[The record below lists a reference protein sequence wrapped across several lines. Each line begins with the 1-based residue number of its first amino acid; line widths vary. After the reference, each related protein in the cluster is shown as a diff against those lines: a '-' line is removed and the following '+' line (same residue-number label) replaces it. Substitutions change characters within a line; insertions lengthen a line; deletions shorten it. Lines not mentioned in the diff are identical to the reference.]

1 MSDQSTTPTS
11 LNRNL
16 PSIGRLRRLRWW
28 ELALAVLPFLLAV
41 SQLGYFATKPFHAA
55 FGVVLGL
62 LVGGAGFVLN
72 VRLAQRR
79 WGAVIKVAAML
90 GVVVG
95 CFVAVESIALALGAV
110 LPAGFFDR

>member
-1 MSDQSTTPTS
+1 MSDQNAALAS
-11 LNRNL
+11 LKGNHQL
-16 PSIGRLRRLRWW
+16 VASLRRLRWW
-28 ELALAVLPFLLAV
+28 ELTLAVLPFLLAV
-41 SQLGYFATKPFHAA
+41 SQLGYVASKPFHAA

-62 LVGGAGFVLN
+62 VIGSVGFGLN
-72 VRLAQRR
+72 VKLAQRR
-79 WGAVIKVAAML
+79 WGVVVKVAAML